1 MYIYKIN
8 IYTNVYEHIY
18 IYIYIEKYK
27 IYIYIEIYI
36 YIYTRNTLY
45 KKQCF
50 ILRQLS
56 CMVFKISRKLKKTYQ
71 FLR

>member
-18 IYIYIEKYK
+18 IYIY
-27 IYIYIEIYI
+27 
-36 YIYTRNTLY
+36 TRNTLY

-50 ILRQLS
+50 ILCQLS